1 MSNTGETMQEE
12 IYKHKL
18 DLYYLAAI
26 GYVVTFVVYVAVRG
40 SMVGDTFEV
49 VWRDPIV
56 YLLALC
62 SLLALIGVALAAILA
77 RRVIIGE
84 KQLTFRSRFKERV
97 FLPENIEWIAFHRER
112 PLTTRGERAYPTAR
126 IKLRNKRRRLRLR
139 PGGFERS
146 AELTAAI
153 RAWAERNGVLVRK
166 KGDGLRRRVKNEE

>member
-1 MSNTGETMQEE
+1 MPEE

-26 GYVVTFVVYVAVRG
+26 GYVVTFVAYVAIRG
-40 SMVGDTFEV
+40 SMIGDTFEV

-62 SLLALIGVALAAILA
+62 SILALIGVAIAAVLK
-77 RRVIIGE
+77 RRVVIGE
-84 KQLTFRSRFKERV
+84 KQISFRTRFKERV
-97 FLPENIEWIAFHRER
+97 FLPENIEWIAFHRENA
-112 PLTTRGERAYPTAR
+112 LTTRGARAYPTAR

-146 AELTAAI
+146 AELTQAI
-153 RAWAERNGVLVRK
+153 RAWAERNGVQVRK
-166 KGDGLRRRVKNEE
+166 RGDGETAGRVGRRERSG